1 MEREAALA
9 LLQSQHEFPGP
20 FEFRVV
26 VPPRQK
32 ELTVAAMVAAAG
44 DDVQVLHLGERF
56 SRTGKYLALQVRL
69 EVDSAERVLDVYDV
83 IRSLDYVL
91 ASL

>member
-1 MEREAALA
+1 MDREAALA

-26 VPPRQK
+26 VPPKKK
-32 ELTVAAMVAAAG
+32 ELTVSAIVAAAG
-44 DDVQVLHLGERF
+44 REARVVRLGERY
-56 SRTGKYLALQVRL
+56 SRTGKYVALQVKLHLASAEMVL
-69 EVDSAERVLDVYDV
+69 EVYAV